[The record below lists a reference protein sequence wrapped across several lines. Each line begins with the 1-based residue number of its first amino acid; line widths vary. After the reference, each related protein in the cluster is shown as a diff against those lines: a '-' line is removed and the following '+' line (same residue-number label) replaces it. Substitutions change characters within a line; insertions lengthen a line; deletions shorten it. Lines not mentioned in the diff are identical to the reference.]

1 MKYIFYILSLTLVI
15 ISIYW
20 LRMPDLNDHVTRDE
34 KGEGT
39 QSAIPA
45 KAMDDAQPIAQAQN
59 AAQPVEQIDDAVWRL
74 LPADTVIPPVKSYT
88 RQVPGA
94 VLMEISTLRST
105 DWQIGDEVIYTIP
118 QTGYVLTAKIA
129 EITQPVPGI
138 QTLKSYPDE
147 TMFNHMLVTIGK
159 ENTFVSLFTPDG
171 EFELVGNR
179 QHGWLMSSRAL
190 GGPGDD
196 DSVSVRSAP
205 QYLESPTSVKRVRVN
220 E

>member
-1 MKYIFYILSLTLVI
+1 MKYIFYVLSLTLVI
-15 ISIYW
+15 ISVYW

-45 KAMDDAQPIAQAQN
+45 KATDDAQPIAQKDAT
-59 AAQPVEQIDDAVWRL
+59 QPIEQIDEAVWRL
-74 LPADTVIPPVKSYT
+74 LPEDTVIPPVKSYT

-105 DWQIGDEVIYTIP
+105 DWQVGDEVTYTIP

-129 EITQPVPGI
+129 EIIQPVPGI

-179 QHGWLMSSRAL
+179 QHGWLMPSRAL
-190 GGPGDD
+190 GGPGND

-205 QYLESPTSVKRVRVN
+205 QYLESAKSVKRAHVN

>member
-1 MKYIFYILSLTLVI
+1 MKYIFYVLSLTLVI
-15 ISIYW
+15 ISVYW

-45 KAMDDAQPIAQAQN
+45 KATDDAQPIAQKDAT
-59 AAQPVEQIDDAVWRL
+59 QPIEQIDEAVWRL
-74 LPADTVIPPVKSYT
+74 LPEDTVIPPVKSYT

-105 DWQIGDEVIYTIP
+105 DWQIGDEVTYTIP

-129 EITQPVPGI
+129 EIIQPVPGI

-179 QHGWLMSSRAL
+179 QHGWLMPSRAL
-190 GGPGDD
+190 GGPGND

-205 QYLESPTSVKRVRVN
+205 QYLESAKSVKRAHVN

>member
-1 MKYIFYILSLTLVI
+1 MKYIFYVLSLTLVI
-15 ISIYW
+15 ISVYW

-45 KAMDDAQPIAQAQN
+45 KATDDAQPIAQKD
-59 AAQPVEQIDDAVWRL
+59 AAQPIEQIDEAVWRL
-74 LPADTVIPPVKSYT
+74 LPEDTVIPPVKSYT

-105 DWQIGDEVIYTIP
+105 DWQIGDEVTYTIP

-129 EITQPVPGI
+129 EIIQPVPGI

-179 QHGWLMSSRAL
+179 QHGWLMPSRAL
-190 GGPGDD
+190 GGPGND

-205 QYLESPTSVKRVRVN
+205 QYLESAKSVKRAHVN

>member
-39 QSAIPA
+39 Q
-45 KAMDDAQPIAQAQN
+45 PIAQKD
-59 AAQPVEQIDDAVWRL
+59 AALPIEQIDDAVWRL

>member
-1 MKYIFYILSLTLVI
+1 MKYIFYVLSLTLVI
-15 ISIYW
+15 ISVYW

-45 KAMDDAQPIAQAQN
+45 KATDDAQPIAQKDAT
-59 AAQPVEQIDDAVWRL
+59 QPIEQIDEAVWRL
-74 LPADTVIPPVKSYT
+74 LPEDTVIPPVKSYT
-88 RQVPGA
+88 RQVSGA

-105 DWQIGDEVIYTIP
+105 DWQIGDEVTYTIP

-129 EITQPVPGI
+129 EIIQPVPGI

-179 QHGWLMSSRAL
+179 QHGWLMPSRAL
-190 GGPGDD
+190 GGPGND

-205 QYLESPTSVKRVRVN
+205 QYLESAKSVKRAHVN

>member
-1 MKYIFYILSLTLVI
+1 MKYIFYVLSLTLVI
-15 ISIYW
+15 ISVYW

-45 KAMDDAQPIAQAQN
+45 KATDDAQPIAQKD
-59 AAQPVEQIDDAVWRL
+59 AARPIEQIDEAVWRL
-74 LPADTVIPPVKSYT
+74 LPEDTVIPPVKSYT
-88 RQVPGA
+88 MQVPGA

-105 DWQIGDEVIYTIP
+105 DWQIGDEVTYTIP

-129 EITQPVPGI
+129 EIIQPVPSI

-179 QHGWLMSSRAL
+179 QHGWLMPSRAL
-190 GGPGDD
+190 GGPGND

-205 QYLESPTSVKRVRVN
+205 QYLESAKSVKRAHVN